1 MAIAVDEIDA
11 GSVLEMKLLKRIFG
25 ALVVLN
31 LLLVFAAQV
40 VKRMVPSYGDPE
52 SEVFSVVA
60 ALDGSEFASRAEDL
74 NGGSVTAFLGGAVVD
89 LTGATVAPEARLELR
104 AVLGGIDVVV
114 PATWRLITTASGFAG
129 GVDGGE
135 EAADLATDAPV
146 LEIDAQA
153 FFGGIS
159 IRMEDTVVSA

>member
-1 MAIAVDEIDA
+1 MRI
-11 GSVLEMKLLKRIFG
+11 LKRIFG
-25 ALVVLN
+25 ALIVLN

-52 SEVFSVVA
+52 SEVFSIVA
-60 ALDGSEFASRAEDL
+60 ALDGAEFASRAERL
-74 NGGSVTAFLGGAVVD
+74 SAGSVTAFLGGAVID
-89 LTGATVAPEARLELR
+89 LTDATVVPEARLELR
-104 AVLGGIDVVV
+104 AVLGGIDLVV
-114 PATWRLITTASGFAG
+114 PPSWRLITTSRAVAG

-135 EAADLATDAPV
+135 EAAGLSPDAPV

-159 IRMEDTVVSA
+159 IRVEDTVDAG

>member
-1 MAIAVDEIDA
+1 M
-11 GSVLEMKLLKRIFG
+11 LG

-31 LLLVFAAQV
+31 LVLVFAAQV
-40 VKRMVPSYGDPE
+40 VKRMVPSYGDPD

-60 ALDGSEFASRAEDL
+60 ALDGAEFTSKADDLRA
-74 NGGSVTAFLGGAVVD
+74 GSVTAFLGGIALD
-89 LTGATVAPEARLELR
+89 LSDATLGSEARLEAR
-104 AVLGGIDVVV
+104 AVLGGIDIVV
-114 PATWRLITTASGFAG
+114 PAGWRLITTASGFAG

-135 EAADLATDAPV
+135 EASGLPPDAPV

-159 IRMEDTVVSA
+159 IRVDESVASR

>member
-1 MAIAVDEIDA
+1 VITV
-11 GSVLEMKLLKRIFG
+11 KLLKRLFG

-60 ALDGSEFASRAEDL
+60 ALDGAEFVSQAKDLRA
-74 NGGSVTAFLGGAVVD
+74 GSATAFLGGLALD
-89 LTGATVAPEARLELR
+89 LSGATLGSEARLEVR
-104 AVLGGIDVVV
+104 AVLGGIEIIV
-114 PATWRLITTASGFAG
+114 PAAWRLITTSSGFAG

-135 EAADLATDAPV
+135 EAGGLPAEAPV

-159 IRMEDTVVSA
+159 IRVDDTAAVS